1 MEIKIGYT
9 LAKPV
14 ETQAQ
19 CDAYAAM
26 AKAVDAHNAACAVG
40 DTLWSIEEEAD
51 CYKVVDGGTVPDPAD
66 LPEPEPTLKEQLEAL
81 QAAQTDTNAMMVDQ
95 EYRITMLE
103 LGASES
109 ENEKTE

>member
-66 LPEPEPTLKEQLEAL
+66 LPEPEPTLKEQLETL
-81 QAAQTDTNAMMVDQ
+81 KAAQADTDAMTVDQ
-95 EYRITMLE
+95 EYRIALLE
-103 LGASES
+103 LGTTDE
-109 ENEKTE
+109 TT

>member
-1 MEIKIGYT
+1 MDITIGYT

-40 DTLWSIEEEAD
+40 DTLWSIEEETD
-51 CYKVVDGGTVPDPAD
+51 CYKVADGGTVPDPED
-66 LPEPEPTLKEQLEAL
+66 LPKPEPTLKEQLETL
-81 QAAQTDTNAMMVDQ
+81 KAAQADTDAMTVDQ
-95 EYRITMLE
+95 EYRLSLLE
-103 LGASES
+103 LGITDE
-109 ENEKTE
+109 TT

>member
-1 MEIKIGYT
+1 MDITIGYT

-14 ETQAQ
+14 QTQAQ

-81 QAAQTDTNAMMVDQ
+81 QSAQADADALNIDQ
-95 EYRITMLE
+95 DYRLTLLE
-103 LGASES
+103 LGVTDDE
-109 ENEKTE
+109 TT

>member
-1 MEIKIGYT
+1 MEIKIGYA

-26 AKAVDAHNAACAVG
+26 AKAVDAHNATCAVG

-81 QAAQTDTNAMMVDQ
+81 KAAQADADALNIDQ
-95 EYRITMLE
+95 DYRLTLLE
-103 LGASES
+103 LGVTDDE
-109 ENEKTE
+109 TT